1 MYSLGNDV
9 YVTRGEAWTYDS
21 LIVNKDGS
29 PYIVSN
35 EYPNPYFL
43 FKMSSVNYEVNERY
57 YDEIWCPI
65 PAANT
70 FYRSEPYELTSFL
83 DDFSASDLP
92 AEIQQEI
99 QQKGLTAAN
108 YAVYYIVENGVKIYK
123 IWTGTEW
130 KDYTCPFILAFM
142 SADTKKWKAQTYLY
156 QLKIVSG
163 ENIDKDNPS
172 VADITHD
179 NFIVEGQIIVAGNLD
194 TKGGVQ

>member
-35 EYPNPYFL
+35 QYPNPYFL
-43 FKMSSVNYEVNERY
+43 FKMASVNYQVNERF

-65 PAANT
+65 PSTST
-70 FYRSEPYELTSFL
+70 FYCSEPYELSSFP

-108 YAVYYIVENGVKIYK
+108 YAVYYIVEGGVKIYK
-123 IWTGTEW
+123 QWTGTEW
-130 KDYTCPFILAFM
+130 KAYSCPFILAFM
-142 SADTKKWKAQTYLY
+142 SADTKLWKAQSYLY
-156 QLKIVSG
+156 KLAVVSG
-163 ENIDKDNPS
+163 EDIDAANPDIS
-172 VADITHD
+172 KITH
-179 NFIVEGQIIVAGNLD
+179 NNHIVEGQIIVAGNLD